1 MAYGFPVGYQSY
13 GYQPYGYQ
21 TYYPQ
26 YGQGMRQDGT
36 PQNETDMKWVQGE
49 AGAKAVIVEPRKTV
63 TLWDS
68 ESQIIYLKSAD
79 ATGMPSMK
87 ILRYEIVEDASKTP
101 KTAPKID
108 FATKDDVFSIQKQI
122 DEIKANLSGRKG
134 AEHESTVSADESG
147 RQ

>member
-1 MAYGFPVGYQSY
+1 MAYGFPVGYQPY
-13 GYQPYGYQ
+13 GYQPYYSQYMQGIRPDVAQ
-21 TYYPQ
+21 PQ
-26 YGQGMRQDGT
+26 
-36 PQNETDMKWVQGE
+36 QNETDMKWVQGE
-49 AGAKAVIVEPRKTV
+49 AGAKAIIVEPRKTV

-68 ESQIIYLKSAD
+68 ESQVIYLKSAD

-87 ILRYEIVEDASKTP
+87 ILDYTIRDDASKTP

-122 DEIKANLSGRKG
+122 DEIKANLNGRKG

-147 RQ
+147 R

>member
-1 MAYGFPVGYQSY
+1 MAYGFPVGYQPYYQNAYS
-13 GYQPYGYQ
+13 GYAAGQNVGMTQ
-21 TYYPQ
+21 QVQ
-26 YGQGMRQDGT
+26 YAS
-36 PQNETDMKWVQGE
+36 PLIWVQGE
-49 AGAKAVIVEPRKTV
+49 AGAKSYLLAPGNTV
-63 TLWDS
+63 ALWDS
-68 ESQIIYLKSAD
+68 ESQTIFLKSAD
-79 ATGMPSMK
+79 ASGMPSMRVLEYT
-87 ILRYEIVEDASKTP
+87 IREDASKTP

>member
-1 MAYGFPVGYQSY
+1 MAYGFPVGYQPY
-13 GYQPYGYQ
+13 GYQPYYSQYMQGIRPDVAQ
-21 TYYPQ
+21 PQ
-26 YGQGMRQDGT
+26 
-36 PQNETDMKWVQGE
+36 QNETDMKWVQGE
-49 AGAKAVIVEPRKTV
+49 AGAKAIIVEPRKTV

-68 ESQIIYLKSAD
+68 ESQVIYLKSAD

-87 ILRYEIVEDASKTP
+87 ILDYTIRDDASKTP

-108 FATKDDVFSIQKQI
+108 FATKDDVISIQKQI
-122 DEIKANLSGRKG
+122 DEIRANLSGRKG